1 MLESGLTRKIDGLG
15 RLVIPK
21 EIRERYGI
29 HENDYL
35 EFLIDSDGFFI
46 RKYSRLGKISSLAQE
61 LTDTLNVF
69 LNAEVLIAERDK
81 IVAYS
86 GEFKEKYLGKEISK
100 SLSKSIRRR
109 ESLFETYKKK
119 LEIVEGDFIEC
130 SYINET
136 IVSNSEE
143 VGIISLYRK
152 DKPVTESDLKIVNIV
167 CSFFTRYLEE

>member
-1 MLESGLTRKIDGLG
+1 MVESGLTRKIDGLG

-21 EIRERYGI
+21 EIRERYSI

-35 EFLIDSDGFFI
+35 EFLIDRDGFFI
-46 RKYSRLGKISSLAQE
+46 KKYSRLGKISSLAQE

-86 GEFKEKYLGKEISK
+86 GEYKEEYLGKEISK

-119 LEIVEGDFIEC
+119 LEILDDELIEC

-136 IVSNSEE
+136 IVANSEE
-143 VGIISLYRK
+143 VGIICLYRT
-152 DKPVTESDLKIVNIV
+152 DKAVSESDLKIVNIV
-167 CSFFTRYLEE
+167 SSFFTRYLEE

>member
-1 MLESGLTRKIDGLG
+1 MVESGLTRKIDGLG

-21 EIRERYGI
+21 EIRERYSI

-35 EFLIDSDGFFI
+35 EFLIDRDGFFI
-46 RKYSRLGKISSLAQE
+46 KKYSRLGKISSLAQE

-86 GEFKEKYLGKEISK
+86 GEYKEEYLGKEISK

-119 LEIVEGDFIEC
+119 LEILDGELIEC

-136 IVSNSEE
+136 IVANSEE
-143 VGIISLYRK
+143 VGIICLYRT
-152 DKPVTESDLKIVNIV
+152 DKAVSESDLKIVNIV
-167 CSFFTRYLEE
+167 SSFFTRYLEE